1 MTAKIILQGGPL
13 DGEQQIV
20 LDLNTTPGYQML
32 FSLPHYQVFASDA
45 QTVNALGLQVIY
57 AYVGPGPG
65 PGGGDTWTKSG
76 IYQYVAGTSTA
87 PAPPPITPGVPPQQG
102 PAIWMGV
109 NGTLTVNANDP
120 SPGVQLFGEG
130 DMTVD
135 GTQIAVDYA
144 TIGLIAETSMSITR
158 ADWGATVAMTGTTSM
173 TVTPD

>member
-1 MTAKIILQGGPL
+1 
-13 DGEQQIV
+13 
-20 LDLNTTPGYQML
+20 
-32 FSLPHYQVFASDA
+32 
-45 QTVNALGLQVIY
+45 
-57 AYVGPGPG
+57 
-65 PGGGDTWTKSG
+65 
-76 IYQYVAGTSTA
+76 
-87 PAPPPITPGVPPQQG
+87 
-102 PAIWMGV
+102 MGV